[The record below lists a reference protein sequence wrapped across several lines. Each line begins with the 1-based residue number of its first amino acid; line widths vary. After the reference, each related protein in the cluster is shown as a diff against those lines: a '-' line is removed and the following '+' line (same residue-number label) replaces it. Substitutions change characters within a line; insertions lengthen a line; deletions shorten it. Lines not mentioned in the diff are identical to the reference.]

1 MPVVGQDERFQ
12 GGFTIR
18 AEKCPNRRGVE
29 AIVAHFM
36 GRVATHEDLIGEIAA
51 GNLRAAWVSGGY
63 RSEWIDADTA
73 ARFDGLEILVVQDM
87 FSSPLWERA
96 TYQLPGA
103 AFAEREGS
111 YVNHAD
117 RLQFAQW
124 AIRPP
129 AGVRV
134 EGGIYWQLLKQPGL
148 YKARRVLD
156 EVAATIRYFSVAAE
170 PIPTVGVDLKANLLA
185 AAAT

>member
-1 MPVVGQDERFQ
+1 MPVAGEDERFHN
-12 GGFTIR
+12 GFTIR

-29 AIVAHFM
+29 EVIAHFM
-36 GRVATHEDLIGEIAA
+36 GRVPTQEDLLAEVAA
-51 GNLRAAWVSGGY
+51 GERRGVWVSGGY
-63 RSEWIDADTA
+63 KSPWIDDDTA

-87 FSSPLWERA
+87 FSSPLWLRA

-111 YVNHAD
+111 YVNRAD
-117 RLQFAQW
+117 RLQTALW

-134 EGGIYWQLLKQPGL
+134 EGEFIGDCWGSRDCTKPAGCWTKSPPRFAIFPLPPIRC
-148 YKARRVLD
+148 RRS
-156 EVAATIRYFSVAAE
+156 ASI
-170 PIPTVGVDLKANLLA
+170 
-185 AAAT
+185 

>member
-1 MPVVGQDERFQ
+1 M
-12 GGFTIR
+12 
-18 AEKCPNRRGVE
+18 
-29 AIVAHFM
+29 
-36 GRVATHEDLIGEIAA
+36 
-51 GNLRAAWVSGGY
+51 WVSGGY
-63 RSEWIDADTA
+63 KSPWIDDDTA

-87 FSSPLWERA
+87 FSSPLWLRA

-111 YVNHAD
+111 YVNRAD
-117 RLQFAQW
+117 RLQTALW

-134 EGGIYWQLLKQPGL
+134 EGGIYWRLLGQPGL

-156 EVAATIRYFSVAAE
+156 EVAATIRYFSVAAD
-170 PIPTVGVDLKANLLA
+170 PVPPVGVDLKANLLA
-185 AAAT
+185 AQAL